1 MEVLKCVTLNHK
13 IMNNPVKFTS
23 FIAKSFLKQ
32 RAKNPLLL
40 ENQTQI
46 IPLFTERFLIP
57 ETPKII
63 IQF

>member
-1 MEVLKCVTLNHK
+1 
-13 IMNNPVKFTS
+13 MNNPVKFTS